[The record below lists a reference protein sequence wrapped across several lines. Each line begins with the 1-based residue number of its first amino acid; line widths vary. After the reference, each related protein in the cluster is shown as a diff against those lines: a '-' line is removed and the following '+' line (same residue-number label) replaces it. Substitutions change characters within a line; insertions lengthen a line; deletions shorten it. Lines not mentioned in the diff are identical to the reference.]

1 MKIEMGKAEVWR
13 YERQVGERVE
23 QIGAAMPNMVSVPG
37 PNNTTSTMQSG
48 EKIEVRQV
56 HHVTTEVV
64 ELLMFNDHYVT
75 QKSSCRQ
82 TDQIY

>member
-1 MKIEMGKAEVWR
+1 
-13 YERQVGERVE
+13 
-23 QIGAAMPNMVSVPG
+23 
-37 PNNTTSTMQSG
+37 MQSG

-75 QKSSCRQ
+75 QKSASRQ